1 MPEPETLT
9 VAVQGELGSN
19 SHVAARAFFAPE
31 TPSIV
36 PCRSFGDLFAAVRNG
51 TARFGMV
58 PVDNSLAGSIHDVWD
73 LLNTEPLPISGEL
86 FLRIRHCLIARPG
99 VELGGIR
106 RVFSHPQAL
115 AQCRRFLTS
124 LEGVESIEEY
134 DTAGAVK
141 LIAAS
146 QQDGDGAIAPAEAA
160 ASHGMSIIAEDIQ
173 DCHDNFTRF
182 LVAGAE
188 SATPE
193 GADHLKTSLLIRLGD
208 GARQLTVILSLL
220 AASSLEVLRVESRKL
235 SGQPW
240 EYLCYIDLRGL
251 VSGDLLARL
260 RAESIDLSLV
270 GPYAEGQRVEPGS
283 APADR

>member
-1 MPEPETLT
+1 MPEQETLS

-19 SHVAARAFFAPE
+19 SHVAARAFFSPE
-31 TPSIV
+31 SPAIV
-36 PCRSFGDLFAAVRNG
+36 PCRSFGDLFAAVRSG
-51 TARFGMV
+51 SARFGMV
-58 PVDNSLAGSIHDVWD
+58 PVDNSLAGSIHEVWD
-73 LLNTEPLPISGEL
+73 LLCTEPLPIGGEI

-106 RVFSHPQAL
+106 RIFSHPQAL
-115 AQCRRFLTS
+115 SQCSRFLTS
-124 LEGVESIEEY
+124 LEGVEAIEAY

-146 QQDGDGAIAPAEAA
+146 HHEGDGAIAPAEAA
-160 ASHGMSIIAEDIQ
+160 ASHGMNILAEDIQ

-182 LVAGAE
+182 LVAGAA
-188 SATPE
+188 SGQPE
-193 GADHLKTSLLIRLGD
+193 GGDNLKTSVVIRMGE
-208 GARQLTVILSLL
+208 GARRLTAILGLL

-251 VSGDLLARL
+251 ISNDLLARL
-260 RAESIDLSLV
+260 RTESIDVWLV
-270 GPYAEGQRVEPGS
+270 GPYAEGQRVEPEGV
-283 APADR
+283 PADH